1 MTYTIN
7 QAVDV
12 NAQVDIG
19 NININT
25 STITTSN
32 DLTINLGAT
41 VGNAITIKADGTSSG
56 DLGIGIGT
64 TDPKAK
70 IHISGDYSGYG
81 VLNSGANKYVSA
93 NNSNT
98 TWSYTSSDTQSLQG
112 TSLYADD
119 NIITARYF
127 ASHQNTT
134 FSDRRIKKEIVDIED
149 SSALDTIRLIKPK
162 QYKYVDNIIN
172 PGDPVWGFIAQECA
186 EVLPYSTIVMN
197 KAVPNVFELKAYS
210 NGILQL
216 DITGLLN
223 DNEGNLI
230 KKLLLKVN
238 GDKEKDVTIK
248 DILQNGVTLEETLS
262 EGDLVEGNVFV
273 YGQYVDD
280 FHVLKKDAIFTVAVA
295 ALQEIDRRQSTDNE
309 RILELEGD
317 LTEAQETIATQDQR
331 IAALEAQV
339 EALMQHTGVTI

>member
-19 NININT
+19 NINIDT

-32 DLTINLGAT
+32 DLTINLGTT

-81 VLNSGANKYVSA
+81 VLNSSPNKYISP

-98 TWSYTSSDTQSLQG
+98 TWTYSSNGTQTLQG

-119 NIITARYF
+119 NIVTARYF
-127 ASHQNTT
+127 ACHQSTT
-134 FSDRRIKKEIVDIED
+134 FSDRRIKKEIVDISD
-149 SSALDTIRLIKPK
+149 KSALDTIRLIKPK
-162 QYKYVDNIIN
+162 QYKYVDNVMN
-172 PGDPVWGFIAQECA
+172 TSDPVWGFIAQECA
-186 EVLPYSTIVMN
+186 EVLPYSTVVMN
-197 KAVPNVFELKAYS
+197 KAVPNVFELKEYS

-216 DITGLLN
+216 PVTGLLN

-248 DILQNGVTLEETLS
+248 DILPNGVTLEETLS
-262 EGDLVEGNVFV
+262 EGDIVEGNVFV

-295 ALQEIDRRQSTDNE
+295 ALQEVDRRQTTDNE
-309 RILELEGD
+309 RVLELEGD
-317 LTEAQETIATQDQR
+317 LTEAQETIATLQ
-331 IAALEAQV
+331 AQV
-339 EALMQHTGVTI
+339 AALMQHTGVTL

>member
-32 DLTINLGAT
+32 DITINLGAT

-81 VLNSGANKYVSA
+81 VLNSGANKYFSA
-93 NNSNT
+93 DIST
-98 TWSYTSSDTQSLQG
+98 TSLRYNSSDTQSLQG

-162 QYKYVDNIIN
+162 QYKYVDTVMNTS
-172 PGDPVWGFIAQECA
+172 DPVWGFIAQECA
-186 EVLPYSTIVMN
+186 EVLPYSTVVMN

-210 NGILQL
+210 NGILYL
-216 DITGLLN
+216 PVTGLLN

-248 DILQNGVTLEETLS
+248 DILEDGVTLEETLS
-262 EGDLVEGNVFV
+262 EGDIVEGNVFV

-280 FHVLKKDAIFTVAVA
+280 FHVLKKDSIFTVAVA
-295 ALQEIDRRQSTDNE
+295 AVQEIDRRQTTDNE

-317 LTEAQETIATQDQR
+317 LTEAQETIAILQAQV
-331 IAALEAQV
+331 AAL
-339 EALMQHTGVTI
+339 LQHTGVTI

>member
-19 NININT
+19 NINIDT
-25 STITTSN
+25 STITTTN

-64 TDPKAK
+64 TDPRAK
-70 IHISGDYSGYG
+70 VHISGDYSGYG
-81 VLNSGANKYVSA
+81 VLNSGTNKYFSA
-93 NNSNT
+93 NTST
-98 TWSYTSSDTQSLQG
+98 TSLGYVSSGGQSLLG

-127 ASHQNTT
+127 ASHSNTT
-134 FSDRRIKKEIVDIED
+134 FSDRRIKKEIVPVNDTE
-149 SSALDTIRLIKPK
+149 ALETIRRIQPK
-162 QYKYVDNIIN
+162 QYKYVDNVIN
-172 PGDPVWGFIAQECA
+172 TSNPVWGFIAQECA
-186 EVLPYSTIVMN
+186 EVLPYSTVVMN

-216 DITGLLN
+216 PVTNLLN

-230 KKLLLKVN
+230 KKLLLKLSGN
-238 GDKEKDVTIK
+238 REKDVTIK
-248 DILQNGVTLEETLS
+248 DILPNGVTLEETLS
-262 EGDLVEGNVFV
+262 EGDIVEGNVFV

-280 FHVLKKDAIFTVAVA
+280 FHVLKKDAIFTVGIA
-295 ALQEIDRRQSTDNE
+295 ALQEVDRRQVADNE

-317 LTEAQETIATQDQR
+317 LTEAQETIATQAQD
-331 IAALEAQV
+331 IATLQAQV
-339 EALMQHTGVTI
+339 AALMQHTGVTL

>member
-12 NAQVDIG
+12 NAAVDIG

-32 DLTINLGAT
+32 DLTLNLGAT
-41 VGNAITIKADGTSSG
+41 VGDAITIKADGTSSG

-64 TDPKAK
+64 TDPRAK
-70 IHISGDYSGYG
+70 VHISGGYSGYG
-81 VLNSGANKYVSA
+81 VLNSGPNKYYSA
-93 NNSNT
+93 NNST
-98 TWSYTSSDTQSLQG
+98 TSLSYSSSDTQTLQG

-127 ASHQNTT
+127 ASHQTTT

-162 QYKYVDNIIN
+162 QYKYVDNVIN
-172 PGDPVWGFIAQECA
+172 TSNPVWGFIAQECA
-186 EVLPYSTIVMN
+186 EVLPYSTVVMN

-216 DITGLLN
+216 PVTGLLN

-230 KKLLLKVN
+230 KKLLLKLSGN
-238 GDKEKDVTIK
+238 REKDVTIK
-248 DILQNGVTLEETLS
+248 DILPNGVTLEETLS
-262 EGDLVEGNVFV
+262 EGDIVEGNVFV

-280 FHVLKKDAIFTVAVA
+280 FHVLKKDSIFTVAVA
-295 ALQEIDRRQSTDNE
+295 ALQEVDRRQTTDNE
-309 RILELEGD
+309 RVLELEGD
-317 LTEAQETIATQDQR
+317 LTEAQETIATLQAQV
-331 IAALEAQV
+331 AAL
-339 EALMQHTGVTI
+339 LQHTGIIV

>member
-19 NININT
+19 NINIDT

-41 VGNAITIKADGTSSG
+41 VGNAITIKADGTSTG

-81 VLNSGANKYVSA
+81 VLNSGANKYFSA
-93 NNSNT
+93 DIT
-98 TWSYTSSDTQSLQG
+98 TTSLRYSSSGTQSLQG

-119 NIITARYF
+119 NIVTARYF

-134 FSDRRIKKEIVDIED
+134 FSDMRIKKEIVDISD
-149 SSALDTIRLIKPK
+149 SSALDTIRRIQPK

-172 PGDPVWGFIAQECA
+172 TSDPVWGFIAQECA
-186 EVLPYSTIVMN
+186 EVLPYSTVVMN

-210 NGILQL
+210 NGILHL
-216 DITGLLN
+216 PVTGLLN

-248 DILQNGVTLEETLS
+248 DILEDGVTLEETLS
-262 EGDLVEGNVFV
+262 EGDIVEGNVFV

-295 ALQEIDRRQSTDNE
+295 ALQEVDRRQTTDNE

-317 LTEAQETIATQDQR
+317 LTEAQEIIATLQAKV
-331 IAALEAQV
+331 AAL
-339 EALMQHTGVTI
+339 LQHTGVTV